1 MKYLSMNGYKRTEY
15 LVYMSCWILL
25 VAFAVISSWAMVQN
39 HTLLMMKRI
48 LGSVCMFLLPL
59 FVFFLIHNFLIA
71 PLLVYKKKTWLY
83 CTLSVLLL
91 SGFVAYQTAARNKA
105 GHTLI
110 FHELIPES
118 RIDRADIP
126 HDMPRHR
133 PIRYR
138 DIPHGPFTPDMAMNI
153 FAFILACANLGVKYV
168 CFTAANNEKVQ
179 TMKSENLGQQLQYLR
194 YQINPHFFMNTLN
207 NIHALVDIDPEMAK
221 SSIVELSRLMRYI
234 LYDGNKPTIPL
245 SKEAQFISQYVALMK
260 IRYAD
265 DIDIDLSLPEGH
277 PEGDVPPLVFVTFV
291 ENAFKHGISYEGRSF
306 VKIRM
311 DMEGKTLKFSCVNS
325 RHPSRPADNSS
336 GIGLENVRK
345 RLSLLYGDKYS
356 MKVVEDDDIYD
367 VSVEIPL
374 LRTEYD

>member
-91 SGFVAYQTAARNKA
+91 SGFVAYQTAVRNKA

-194 YQINPHFFMNTLN
+194 YQINPHFFIL
-207 NIHALVDIDPEMAK
+207 LSAK
-221 SSIVELSRLMRYI
+221 
-234 LYDGNKPTIPL
+234 
-245 SKEAQFISQYVALMK
+245 
-260 IRYAD
+260 
-265 DIDIDLSLPEGH
+265 
-277 PEGDVPPLVFVTFV
+277 TF
-291 ENAFKHGISYEGRSF
+291 
-306 VKIRM
+306 
-311 DMEGKTLKFSCVNS
+311 
-325 RHPSRPADNSS
+325 
-336 GIGLENVRK
+336 
-345 RLSLLYGDKYS
+345 
-356 MKVVEDDDIYD
+356 
-367 VSVEIPL
+367 
-374 LRTEYD
+374 

>member
-1 MKYLSMNGYKRTEY
+1 
-15 LVYMSCWILL
+15 
-25 VAFAVISSWAMVQN
+25 
-39 HTLLMMKRI
+39 
-48 LGSVCMFLLPL
+48 
-59 FVFFLIHNFLIA
+59 
-71 PLLVYKKKTWLY
+71 
-83 CTLSVLLL
+83 
-91 SGFVAYQTAARNKA
+91 
-105 GHTLI
+105 
-110 FHELIPES
+110 
-118 RIDRADIP
+118 
-126 HDMPRHR
+126 
-133 PIRYR
+133 
-138 DIPHGPFTPDMAMNI
+138 
-153 FAFILACANLGVKYV
+153 
-168 CFTAANNEKVQ
+168 
-179 TMKSENLGQQLQYLR
+179 
-194 YQINPHFFMNTLN
+194 MNTLN

-311 DMEGKTLKFSCVNS
+311 EVEGKTLKFSCVNS